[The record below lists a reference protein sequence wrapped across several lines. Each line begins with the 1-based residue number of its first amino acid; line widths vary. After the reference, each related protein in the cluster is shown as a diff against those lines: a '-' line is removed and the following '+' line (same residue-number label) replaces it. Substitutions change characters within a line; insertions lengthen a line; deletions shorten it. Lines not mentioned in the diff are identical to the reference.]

1 MGPNGETVRLVAQA
15 LQVEE
20 NGVVHWQGQFAPI
33 HQVKH
38 LPPRIPIRPF
48 GDPDKSHVLNAH
60 FLQNTAHG
68 IQLPTATVDQHQ
80 IGPVTLLPLRILLLR
95 TSEAAFQHFAHHRK
109 IVARHCLCPFDVELA
124 IGVFAETLRPR
135 HNHGAQRV
143 GALNLAVVV
152 NLDTVRRP
160 VQSEQVRNEEH
171 TSELQS
177 LMRNSYAVFC
187 LKKKKTHKNT
197 THK

>member
-1 MGPNGETVRLVAQA
+1 M
-15 LQVEE
+15 
-20 NGVVHWQGQFAPI
+20 
-33 HQVKH
+33 
-38 LPPRIPIRPF
+38 RIS
-48 GDPDKSHVLNAH
+48 DWSSDVCSSDL
-60 FLQNTAHG
+60 
-68 IQLPTATVDQHQ
+68 DQHQ

-143 GALNLAVVV
+143 GALNMAVVV

-160 VQSEQVRNEEH
+160 VQSEQVRH
-171 TSELQS
+171 VAQDLALGDRKSTRL
-177 LMRNSYAVFC
+177 NSSHSCASRMPSSAC
-187 LKKKKTHKNT
+187 KKKNVRYN
-197 THK
+197 